1 MSEATTPEQTLHR
14 VFVTNLNFQ
23 TNEEALEGFLSEA
36 GKVKEVIIVRRGKRS
51 KGYGFAGYDTQEE
64 ADKAVKE
71 LTKKELDGRE
81 IRVQISNPQAAKKKP
96 KKNKRASKRTGRKNA
111 EASESSEEEEQ
122 TAPAK
127 AKEITT
133 VNTSKEQNDK
143 NEKEPYEEES
153 GPNTS
158 VFVANLPF
166 RMGVPQLYALFKEY
180 KVTSAMIARHKATR
194 PGRRGRSKGYGFVEL
209 ESTEEQERLLKEF
222 GTVELK
228 GRTISVRAATSQKKK
243 PSRRTKTKQEKDD
256 KESGNEKTK
265 KSKKSNKKQ
274 KEALDAV
281 KQAEEGVKEVK
292 KEDGVNAASAAA
304 DAVKEVK
311 KEDGVQAAH
320 EAAEAV
326 KEVKKEDGKDA
337 AKAATEAVKEVKKED
352 GKGATKTT
360 DETVK
365 EVKKEDS
372 KDTAKTAT
380 ETTQDKK

>member
-23 TNEEALEGFLSEA
+23 TNEETLESFLSEA
-36 GKVKEVIIVRRGKRS
+36 GKVS

-96 KKNKRASKRTGRKNA
+96 RKNRRASKRTGRKNVT
-111 EASESSEEEEQ
+111 SESSEEEGQ
-122 TAPAK
+122 TAPAN
-127 AKEITT
+127 AKEITAA
-133 VNTSKEQNDK
+133 NTSKEQNDK
-143 NEKEPYEEES
+143 NEKEAHEEET

-180 KVTSAMIARHKATR
+180 KVASAMIARHKATR

-209 ESTEEQERLLKEF
+209 ESPEERERLLKEF

-256 KESGNEKTK
+256 KESGNEKTR

-292 KEDGVNAASAAA
+292 KEDGVNAANAAA

-326 KEVKKEDGKDA
+326 KEVKKEDSKDA
-337 AKAATEAVKEVKKED
+337 AHEAVKEVKKED
-352 GKGATKTT
+352 SKDAPKAT

-372 KDTAKTAT
+372 KDTAKVAT
-380 ETTQDKK
+380 ETTQAKK